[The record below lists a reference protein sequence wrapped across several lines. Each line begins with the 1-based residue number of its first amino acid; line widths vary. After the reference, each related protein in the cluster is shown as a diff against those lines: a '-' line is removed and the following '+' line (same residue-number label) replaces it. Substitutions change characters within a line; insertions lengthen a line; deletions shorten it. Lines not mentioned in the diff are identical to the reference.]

1 MKTTLQRAA
10 AAVIFTLGCNSTPA
24 PGAPAPAPVTPTVDA
39 GAVTPRSTEI
49 TPTPVT
55 AIPGHELI
63 PQDRSPKEP
72 PRLMPAE
79 TLIRSYI
86 ALFGGLSPQ
95 ALQVRLRGATSDN
108 LFDTWGD
115 YLSALGVPDYSVDIP
130 RAPQTNALMLAAF
143 ERIGVALCERAVQN
157 DLRGAVA
164 LGDRV
169 LFRFEL
175 PADARALTDE
185 EFATR
190 FDLLHR
196 RVLGYP
202 AALAPD
208 SRAPRFR
215 ALYQGAV
222 SRHADAGT
230 RSFNGPEAGW
240 ASVCEGLVRHPE
252 FHLY

>member
-1 MKTTLQRAA
+1 MKTTLQRASIA
-10 AAVIFTLGCNSTPA
+10 ALVFTLGCNSTPA
-24 PGAPAPAPVTPTVDA
+24 PATTPPVTTPPVDA
-39 GAVTPRSTEI
+39 GAVVTRPPEV

-55 AIPGHELI
+55 EIPGHEVLA
-63 PQDRSPKEP
+63 QDRTPKEP

-86 ALFGGLSPQ
+86 SLFGGLSPQ

-115 YLSALGVPDYSVDIP
+115 YLSALGVPDYAVDIP
-130 RAPQTNALMLAAF
+130 RAPQTNPLMLAAF

-164 LGDRV
+164 TNDRV

-175 PADARALTDE
+175 PAGGRALTDE
-185 EFATR
+185 EFGAR
-190 FDLLHR
+190 FDVLHR
-196 RVLGYP
+196 RILGYP
-202 AALAPD
+202 AALAPA
-208 SRAPRFR
+208 SRIPRFR
-215 ALYQGAV
+215 TLYQGAV
-222 SRHADAGT
+222 TRHADAGA

>member
-1 MKTTLQRAA
+1 VKTTLQRAA

-55 AIPGHELI
+55 QIPGHELI
-63 PQDRSPKEP
+63 PQDRAPKEP

-86 ALFGGLSPQ
+86 SLFGGLSPQ

-157 DLRGAVA
+157 DLRGALA
-164 LGDRV
+164 ADRV
-169 LFRFEL
+169 LFRFDL
-175 PADARALTDE
+175 PTPARALTDD
-185 EFATR
+185 EFGAR
-190 FDLLHR
+190 FDVLHR

-202 AALAPD
+202 AALAPEG
-208 SRAPRFR
+208 RIPRFR
-215 ALYQGAV
+215 TLYRDAV
-222 SRHADAGT
+222 TRHADAGA
-230 RSFNGPEAGW
+230 RMFNGPEAGW

>member
-1 MKTTLQRAA
+1 MKTTLALA
-10 AAVIFTLGCNSTPA
+10 LIFTLGCNSTPA
-24 PGAPAPAPVTPTVDA
+24 APTPAARADA
-39 GAVTPRSTEI
+39 GLSRPTEVV
-49 TPTPVT
+49 PTPVT
-55 AIPGHELI
+55 AIPGHEVLA
-63 PQDRSPKEP
+63 QDHAPKEP

-79 TLIRSYI
+79 TLIRSYL

-95 ALQVRLRGATSDN
+95 ALQVRLRGTTGDN

-115 YLSALGVPDYSVDIP
+115 YLSALGVPDYAVDIP

-143 ERIGVALCERAVQN
+143 ERIGVALCERAVQA

-164 LGDRV
+164 VNDRV

-175 PADARALTDE
+175 PTPTRALTDE
-185 EFATR
+185 EFAAR

-196 RVLGYP
+196 RILAYP

-208 SRAPRFR
+208 GRIARFR
-215 ALYQGAV
+215 TLYRGAV
-222 SRHADAGT
+222 ERHADAGA
-230 RSFNGPEAGW
+230 RAFNGPEAGW

>member
-1 MKTTLQRAA
+1 VKTTTLRASLA
-10 AAVIFTLGCNSTPA
+10 ALLLTLGCNSSTP
-24 PGAPAPAPVTPTVDA
+24 PATPPAVTPPAADS
-39 GAVTPRSTEI
+39 GAVTRAPEI

-55 AIPGHELI
+55 EIPGHEVLA
-63 PQDRSPKEP
+63 QDRAPKEP

-79 TLIRSYI
+79 TLIRSYLS
-86 ALFGGLSPQ
+86 LFGGLSPQ
-95 ALQVRLRGATSDN
+95 ALQARLRGATSDN

-115 YLSALGVPDYSVDIP
+115 YLSALGVPDYAVDIP

-164 LGDRV
+164 ISDRV

-175 PADARALTDE
+175 PAGGRALTDE
-185 EFATR
+185 EFGAR

-202 AALAPD
+202 AALAPEG
-208 SRAPRFR
+208 RIPRFR
-215 ALYQGAV
+215 TLYRDAV
-222 SRHADAGT
+222 TRHADAGA
-230 RSFNGPEAGW
+230 RAFNGPEAGW

>member
-1 MKTTLQRAA
+1 MKTFPQRASIA
-10 AAVIFTLGCNSTPA
+10 LVLTLGCSNTPA
-24 PGAPAPAPVTPTVDA
+24 APPTTPVVTAPVDA
-39 GAVTPRSTEI
+39 GAVVTRPREI

-55 AIPGHELI
+55 EIPGHELI
-63 PQDRSPKEP
+63 PQDRAPKEP

-86 ALFGGLSPQ
+86 SLFGGLSPQ
-95 ALQVRLRGATSDN
+95 ALQTRLRGTTSDN

-115 YLSALGVPDYSVDIP
+115 YLSALGVPDYAVDIP

-143 ERIGVALCERAVQN
+143 ERIGVALCERAVQS

-164 LGDRV
+164 VNDRV
-169 LFRFEL
+169 LFRFDV
-175 PADARALTDE
+175 PAGRALTDE
-185 EFATR
+185 EFGAR
-190 FDLLHR
+190 FDALHR

-208 SRAPRFR
+208 SRIPRFR
-215 ALYQGAV
+215 TLYRGAV
-222 SRHADAGT
+222 TRHTDADAGA
-230 RSFNGPEAGW
+230 RAFNGPEAGW